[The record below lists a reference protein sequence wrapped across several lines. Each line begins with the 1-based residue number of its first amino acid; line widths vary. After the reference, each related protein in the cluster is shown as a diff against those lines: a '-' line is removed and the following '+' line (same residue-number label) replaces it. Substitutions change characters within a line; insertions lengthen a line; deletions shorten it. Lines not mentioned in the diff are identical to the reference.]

1 MFRRASRAQNTLA
14 SVSVFPFLL
23 GRENF
28 LTEETWKRPFLVG
41 SRFVSSPVGFPPRGG
56 FPAPRA
62 DLERR
67 NWVLGLSLGRR
78 TGRQCHTLP
87 CSSELASACTRLSP
101 PAGEHS
107 RAESPNSAQLANTAL
122 QRTVKAQ
129 NNESDKKGCCGVRTR
144 AVSEV
149 PQRSAVPQAFTVASL
164 SPSTCLLCIQPVSQ
178 DLWTHIS
185 VSPCLFIVIG
195 FVVVWR
201 FLFFSWSLLG
211 SPGWP

>member
-1 MFRRASRAQNTLA
+1 MFKRASWAQNTLA

-23 GRENF
+23 GRENS

-107 RAESPNSAQLANTAL
+107 RAESPNSAQLACVMRLILRAAENC
-122 QRTVKAQ
+122 
-129 NNESDKKGCCGVRTR
+129 ES
-144 AVSEV
+144 SE
-149 PQRSAVPQAFTVASL
+149 Q
-164 SPSTCLLCIQPVSQ
+164 
-178 DLWTHIS
+178 
-185 VSPCLFIVIG
+185 
-195 FVVVWR
+195 
-201 FLFFSWSLLG
+201 
-211 SPGWP
+211 